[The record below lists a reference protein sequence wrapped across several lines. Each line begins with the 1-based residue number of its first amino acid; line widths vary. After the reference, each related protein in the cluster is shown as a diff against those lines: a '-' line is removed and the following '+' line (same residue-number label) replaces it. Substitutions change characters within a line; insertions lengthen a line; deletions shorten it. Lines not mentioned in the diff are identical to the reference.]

1 MGYLGE
7 FRTNWRALAAA
18 ALGLGGGAALH
29 IYSLSV
35 FAPPL
40 LAEFGWSKAQFALV
54 GVIGMLTLVTVPIAG
69 RLADSFGVRR
79 TAAFGVLGV
88 PACFF
93 TYSLMRGSF
102 TEFLAITVALTV
114 IGAATTSSVYSR
126 LVAERF
132 VKARGLALAV
142 VVCGPAAVSALGIPL
157 LSHINDTYGW
167 RTGYQAVAG
176 FSLFL
181 GLTALILMPRSTAS
195 SRGVARA
202 PGRMLQDY
210 REVAGRSAFWVIIAG
225 MLLCNLAAALPASHM
240 KLLLLDKGAS
250 SAVAALILS
259 SYSTGVM
266 IGRFICG
273 LSLDRF
279 PPHLVAAIS
288 MGLPAAGLL
297 ILGSPL
303 DATAALAA
311 AVLLLGLSQGAEG
324 DLAAYLVMRFFGI
337 QVFSSTLGLV
347 TAAIG
352 SASALGAMIMGATL
366 KVTDDFTVYLYICT
380 AATFVGSLLFML
392 LGRPPKEQPVLAPQ
406 QA

>member
-1 MGYLGE
+1 MGYFGE

-18 ALGLGGGAALH
+18 GLGLGGGAALH

-40 LAEFGWSKAQFALV
+40 LQEFGWSKAQFALV
-54 GVIGMLTLVTVPIAG
+54 GLIGMLTLVTVPVAG

-79 TAAFGVLGV
+79 TAAFGVVGV

-93 TYSLMRGSF
+93 AYSLMRGGF
-102 TEFLAITVALTV
+102 GEFMAITIALTA

-142 VVCGPAAVSALGIPL
+142 VVCGPAGVSALGIPVL
-157 LSHINDTYGW
+157 THINDSYGW
-167 RTGYQAVAG
+167 RVGYQSVAV
-176 FSLFL
+176 FSLGL
-181 GLTALILMPRSTAS
+181 GLLALTLMPRSTAS
-195 SRGVARA
+195 GRAVARA

-210 REVAGRSAFWVIIAG
+210 RQVAGRSAFWVIIAA
-225 MLLCNLAAALPASHM
+225 MLLCNIAAALPASHM

-250 SAVAALILS
+250 SAVASMIIS
-259 SYSTGVM
+259 SYSTGVI

-279 PPHLVAAIS
+279 PPHIVAAIA
-288 MGLPAAGLL
+288 MGLPAIGLF
-297 ILGSPL
+297 ILGSPI
-303 DATAALAA
+303 DTTFALFA
-311 AVLLLGLSQGAEG
+311 AVMLLGLSQGAEG
-324 DLAAYLVMRFFGI
+324 DLAAFLVMRFFGI
-337 QVFSSTLGLV
+337 QVYSSTLGLV

-352 SASALGAMIMGATL
+352 SASAIGSLVMGATL
-366 KVTDDFTVYLYICT
+366 KLTDDFTVYLYVCT

-392 LGRPPKEQPVLAPQ
+392 LGRPPKNEPVLAPQ
-406 QA
+406 GA